1 MRGLKRNV
9 LFWLLLATGVCCCI
23 FSLARRAAAE
33 GADRQVAYAVCW
45 SDAQTLSAAAG
56 TDAADWLRTL
66 SGAGVGY
73 LIGTDDTEAEA
84 KTAAASAGMAFARAG
99 DTARTGDA
107 FLLPPLGSDGL
118 IAAYGAPQG
127 DASVPLALVENRSR
141 TGVLMPDGFDPDAW
155 DGPMVKTLYLYPEY
169 ADGAGYPSPGA
180 STTENVL
187 DRAVAERGMR
197 LIVLRPFTDAAGETV
212 ADPAVYVEKLSTL
225 TDWLAKRGYT
235 AGGTFSCPDAPRLSR
250 VLLAGM
256 TLLPAAALVL
266 FLFVLLPADIE
277 VKPLWA
283 YLLLALG
290 AAAAICGA
298 LIAPRLLQTLT
309 AFGTAVLAACW
320 SALWLAYLA
329 SDGDSRWTRFAAKT
343 PFPVHCAAA
352 LGGLLL
358 PALAGGLCVGALLAD
373 RAYLLEFRVFTG
385 VKLAQAAPLV
395 FAAAA
400 LIVVLLRRSGR
411 AAAKPRP
418 LSPAL
423 IVLCLAAAAA
433 ALALV
438 LLRSGDRISLISTL
452 EWRVRDGMER
462 VFYARPR
469 TKEFL
474 MAFPALALFLAAAE
488 KRVRALLLPLGVL
501 AEVGAVS
508 VVNTFCHLF
517 TPLRVSLA
525 RMLTGAAIGLVLVLA
540 ISALCMY
547 IFARAGRE

>member
-1 MRGLKRNV
+1 M
-9 LFWLLLATGVCCCI
+9 
-23 FSLARRAAAE
+23 
-33 GADRQVAYAVCW
+33 
-45 SDAQTLSAAAG
+45 
-56 TDAADWLRTL
+56 
-66 SGAGVGY
+66 
-73 LIGTDDTEAEA
+73 
-84 KTAAASAGMAFARAG
+84 
-99 DTARTGDA
+99 
-107 FLLPPLGSDGL
+107 
-118 IAAYGAPQG
+118 
-127 DASVPLALVENRSR
+127 
-141 TGVLMPDGFDPDAW
+141 
-155 DGPMVKTLYLYPEY
+155 
-169 ADGAGYPSPGA
+169 
-180 STTENVL
+180 
-187 DRAVAERGMR
+187 
-197 LIVLRPFTDAAGETV
+197 
-212 ADPAVYVEKLSTL
+212 
-225 TDWLAKRGYT
+225 
-235 AGGTFSCPDAPRLSR
+235 
-250 VLLAGM
+250 
-256 TLLPAAALVL
+256 
-266 FLFVLLPADIE
+266 
-277 VKPLWA
+277 
-283 YLLLALG
+283 
-290 AAAAICGA
+290 
-298 LIAPRLLQTLT
+298 
-309 AFGTAVLAACW
+309 
-320 SALWLAYLA
+320 
-329 SDGDSRWTRFAAKT
+329 
-343 PFPVHCAAA
+343 
-352 LGGLLL
+352 
-358 PALAGGLCVGALLAD
+358 
-373 RAYLLEFRVFTG
+373 FTG